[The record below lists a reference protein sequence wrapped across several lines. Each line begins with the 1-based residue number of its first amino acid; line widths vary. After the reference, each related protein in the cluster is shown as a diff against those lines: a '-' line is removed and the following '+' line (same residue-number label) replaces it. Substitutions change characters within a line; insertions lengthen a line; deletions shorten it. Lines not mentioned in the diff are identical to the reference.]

1 MKFRSLVLSLLI
13 VAGALP
19 GPGRAADAAPAPAL
33 PAPASSPQEELTALV
48 DRVKA
53 RLQAGADTADQ
64 LKDELAAFDT
74 LLGKYAGQKTDDVAQ
89 IAVMKAL
96 LYIQVLG
103 DMDQGRATLLAL
115 KADFPG
121 TKAAGAVDGIL
132 AKLEEQARAE
142 ARLAALIG
150 QAAPEVNF
158 DWSTRTGLKQL
169 SELKGNVVVLDFWA
183 TWCGP
188 CIRSFPKVRNE
199 VAHFKGTPVVI
210 LGVTSLQGKVHG
222 LPGGTVDTE
231 GDPQKEYALMP
242 DFMKAKEMTWDVA
255 FSTADVFNPDFGVRG
270 IPHVAII
277 APDGTV
283 RHNGLNPL
291 DPAADIAGKV
301 EALLREFK
309 LPVPAKS

>member
-1 MKFRSLVLSLLI
+1 MKLSRLLLSLL
-13 VAGALP
+13 ALSLALP
-19 GPGRAADAAPAPAL
+19 GLSFAAEPAAMPAPAG
-33 PAPASSPQEELTALV
+33 SPQEDLGALV
-48 DRVKA
+48 GRIKTK
-53 RLQAGADTADQ
+53 LQTGVDSAEG
-64 LKDELAAFDT
+64 LKEELAAFDA
-74 LLGKYAGQKTDDVAQ
+74 LLGKYAGQKTDEVAQ
-89 IAVMKAL
+89 IALMKAL

-103 DMDQGRATLLAL
+103 DMEQGRALLTAL
-115 KADFPG
+115 KSDFAG
-121 TKAAGAVDGIL
+121 TKPATAVDGIL
-132 AKLEEQARAE
+132 TKLDEQAQAQ

-150 QAAPEVNF
+150 QPAPEVNF
-158 DWSTRTGLKQL
+158 DWSTRAGLKQL
-169 SELKGNVVVLDFWA
+169 SALKGNVVVLDFWA

-188 CIRSFPKVRNE
+188 CIRSFPKVREE

-222 LPGGTVDTE
+222 LPGGTVDTQ
-231 GDPQKEYALMP
+231 GDAQKEYSLMP
-242 DFMKAKEMTWDVA
+242 EFMKAKEMTWDVA
-255 FSTADVFNPDFGVRG
+255 FSSQDVFNPDFGVAG

-291 DPAADIAGKV
+291 DPSADIAGKV